1 MDIILYIVDEGSACC
16 NKTEKVE
23 KKQQLE
29 QLQGKHTRTEKNK
42 LHTSFFKFKM
52 FF

>member
-23 KKQQLE
+23 KKTAT
-29 QLQGKHTRTEKNK
+29 GTATRKAHKNRK
-42 LHTSFFKFKM
+42 KQAAYFFL
-52 FF
+52 